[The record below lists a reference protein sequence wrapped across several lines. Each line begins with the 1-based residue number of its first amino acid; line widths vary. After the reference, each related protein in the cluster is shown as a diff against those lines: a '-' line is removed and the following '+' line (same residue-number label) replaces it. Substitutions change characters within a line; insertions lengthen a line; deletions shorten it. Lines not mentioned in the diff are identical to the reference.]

1 MDDGRWESAGR
12 YPYPIVHRPS
22 SIVHKMTSVQ
32 NTKPNNPSLPVREV
46 AIYWAPAVLWM
57 LAIFYLSAQSALG
70 EMDGPPAWM
79 VARKCGHIFEYA
91 ALALLLGRA
100 LLYTWR
106 TRGSALNSFW
116 ILDFG
121 FWTGGS
127 SSKSKIQNP
136 KSKIERALLS
146 RAWAVG
152 VVLAALYAMTDEFH
166 QTFVPKRGG
175 RVEDVVLDTL
185 SAVAALGFWY
195 RQKARQLESRGPGP
209 GDPERNT
216 IER

>member
-1 MDDGRWESAGR
+1 M
-12 YPYPIVHRPS
+12 
-22 SIVHKMTSVQ
+22 
-32 NTKPNNPSLPVREV
+32 
-46 AIYWAPAVLWM
+46 WM

-70 EMDGPPAWM
+70 EMSGPPALM
-79 VARKCGHIFEYA
+79 VARKFGHIFEYA

-106 TRGSALNSFW
+106 TRGTALSV
-116 ILDFG
+116 
-121 FWTGGS
+121 S
-127 SSKSKIQNP
+127 
-136 KSKIERALLS
+136 LLS

-152 VVLAALYAMTDEFH
+152 AVLSSLYAMTDEFH

-195 RQKARQLESRGPGP
+195 RQKVRQLESRGPGEN
-209 GDPERNT
+209 ERKSS
-216 IER
+216 ER

>member
-1 MDDGRWESAGR
+1 
-12 YPYPIVHRPS
+12 
-22 SIVHKMTSVQ
+22 
-32 NTKPNNPSLPVREV
+32 
-46 AIYWAPAVLWM
+46 M

-70 EMDGPPAWM
+70 EMTGPPVLM

-106 TRGSALNSFW
+106 THASAL
-116 ILDFG
+116 
-121 FWTGGS
+121 S
-127 SSKSKIQNP
+127 S
-136 KSKIERALLS
+136 ALLS
-146 RAWAVG
+146 RVWGVG
-152 VVLAALYAMTDEFH
+152 VALAALYAMTDEFH

-195 RQKARQLESRGPGP
+195 RWKARQLESPGP
-209 GDPERNT
+209 GTGDRERKSS
-216 IER
+216 ER